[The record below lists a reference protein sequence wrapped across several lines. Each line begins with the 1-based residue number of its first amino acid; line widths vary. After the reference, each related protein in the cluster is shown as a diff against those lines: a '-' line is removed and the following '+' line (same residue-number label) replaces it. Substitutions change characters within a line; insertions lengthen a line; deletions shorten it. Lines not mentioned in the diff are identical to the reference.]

1 MYSEREDARINIAG
15 MVHIIKEAI
24 MNKYKCNGT
33 EFGVVLGF
41 FGALLFENTLLIL
54 LGIAIGSLYDKRG
67 KLI

>member
-1 MYSEREDARINIAG
+1 
-15 MVHIIKEAI
+15 MVHIIKGAI

-41 FGALLFENTLLIL
+41 FGVLLFENTLLIL

>member
-1 MYSEREDARINIAG
+1 
-15 MVHIIKEAI
+15 

-41 FGALLFENTLLIL
+41 FAALLLENTLFIL
-54 LGIAIGSLYDKRG
+54 LGIVMGSLYDKRG